1 MLLDTK
7 ELKKIVLSNGGTTYL
22 THNFHPYAAKF
33 IPQIPSNLI
42 RSFTKEYET
51 VLDPFCGS
59 GTSLVEAKLLSR
71 KVIGIDLHP
80 IGILA
85 SRVKTTKIKESQLEN
100 INKIVKQM
108 EFNIDSYYGIKTL
121 FSDNKISY
129 KIPDFYNR
137 DHWFQRDVLNEL
149 VIIKTVIQKG
159 NFPRELKDFMYLAM
173 SSIVVSVSNQES
185 ETRYAAI
192 DKNIRPKQTFKL
204 FYNRVND
211 MVIRMKDFNLKASN
225 ENVEVYQADSRFI
238 DFIEDNKADFIV
250 TSPPY
255 PNTYDYY
262 LYHKLRIFLL
272 DYDVKQVQENEIGSR
287 HKHSSKKEGI
297 ESYVK
302 DMQLCFQQFNRIL
315 KPNRYFAIVVG
326 DCIIAG
332 KMIKGDDLI
341 SEICKETFE
350 IEDEI
355 YYSLN
360 HSSKCFNPAFR
371 NQNKDE
377 HILLLKNKKR

>member
-1 MLLDTK
+1 MLLDAK

-33 IPQIPSNLI
+33 IPQIPANLI
-42 RSFTKEYET
+42 RSFTKEHEI

-71 KVIGIDLHP
+71 KAIGIDLHP

-85 SRVKTTKIKESQLEN
+85 SRVKTTKIKENQLEN
-100 INKIVKQM
+100 INKIVKQI
-108 EFNIDSYYGIKTL
+108 EFNIDNYYGIKTL
-121 FSDNKISY
+121 FSDIKISY
-129 KIPDFYNR
+129 KIPDFFNR
-137 DHWFQRDVLNEL
+137 DHWFRQNILNEL
-149 VIIKTVIQKG
+149 AIIKSVIQKG
-159 NFPRELKDFMYLAM
+159 DFSRELKDFMYLAM
-173 SSIVVSVSNQES
+173 SSIIVTVSNQES

-192 DKNIRPKQTFKL
+192 NKEVKPKQTFKL
-204 FYNRVND
+204 FCDKVSD
-211 MVIRMKDFNLKASN
+211 MLSRMKEFNLKASG
-225 ENVEVYQADSRFI
+225 ENAEVYQADSRFI
-238 DFIEDNKADFIV
+238 DFIEDNKVDFIV

-262 LYHKLRIFLL
+262 LYHKLRIFWL

-297 ESYVK
+297 ENYVK
-302 DMQLCFQQFNRIL
+302 DMQTCFQQFNRIL
-315 KPNRYFAIVVG
+315 KPGRYFAIVVG

-341 SEICKETFE
+341 NEICKENFE

-371 NQNKDE
+371 NQDKDE